1 MAKKH
6 TYKSKKGEEKEKEIN
21 VIPKKWKIHRFHV
34 RAAFCASL
42 KFPIYEL

>member
-21 VIPKKWKIHRFHV
+21 VIPKNMENI
-34 RAAFCASL
+34 SL
-42 KFPIYEL
+42 SC